1 MRCSI
6 CQSENAD
13 GSRFCRS
20 CGTALLVTCT
30 RCGHQNDVRD
40 AFCPSCGQ
48 ANTQIDSQMK
58 AADHGERKLATV
70 LFADI
75 VGSTQL
81 IADLDPELAME
92 RLRPAVAAMG
102 QAVQRYDGTIART
115 LGDGVMALFGI
126 PFAQEAHALLACKAA
141 LAMQAAL
148 AGEEGLAIRVGIHS
162 GEVVSGFEE
171 ELTRER
177 AAHGP
182 VIHMASRLEH
192 MAEPGG
198 IYISEDTFRLVR
210 PYCDAQLLGQHEI
223 RGFARPIGV
232 FRLLGLRPAVASQQ
246 FRRAGL
252 GTYRGREREM
262 QILEEALNRAER
274 GEGLAIGISA
284 SPGLGKSRL
293 CFEFSEWCRGQL
305 VTVLEARAPTY
316 GYAGPLQAI
325 LEFLRSF
332 FRISPQDDAETARAR
347 IAWRLNELN
356 PELTS
361 ELPILSEFLGVAE
374 ESGALERLDPKV
386 RRARLRNA
394 VIKLLRMGGHS
405 LSVILIEDVHWLDEA
420 SQEFVPALVEAVRG
434 TNLLLLLNYRSVYK
448 AAWMNSPG
456 FTEIEL
462 DELDGDDV
470 VAMIEERIGRHP
482 STRDIRKQVAERS
495 GGNPFFAEE
504 LIRTLIDSGTVWDEN
519 GRYIAA
525 HTAGADNMP
534 STVQSVVGARID
546 RLEESEKRVL
556 QIGAIIGREFPLAVL
571 EPLAGVS
578 PETLLSILGRLCDTE
593 FLHRDGTEQRPSY
606 AFQHPLVQEVAYVTQ
621 LRSRRIALHA
631 AVARALESYHADR
644 AEEFASVI
652 AHHYEAAGEP
662 ATAASYAARAAFWV
676 GSRDAGQ
683 ALKYWRKVHA
693 LLEGEPRKAD
703 TDPLRILASGQI
715 INFGWREGMSA
726 AEAAPYV
733 ERALAL
739 AREAENISAQMLL
752 LAGYGRILTATG
764 SADGYVAQVRE
775 AQSLLA
781 PKADA
786 GQKAL
791 ISAFLCQAYSHA
803 GRLREALAAN
813 NEAMLG
819 VASVN
824 AFEERVLGFNVE
836 RWVRSLKGSILVNM
850 GRFDEAAEELHSLIA
865 DEMLSH
871 DPTVQ
876 FIPHMALVEMAW
888 LRNDGV
894 AAHSHSARVRQIA
907 AESDIPYLLVH
918 ADAAEGLA
926 KSIAGD
932 QAGAIAALTQAM
944 QYTREARV
952 ALDYE
957 PEILANLAEVY
968 RRAGALDDA
977 ARGAREAIEIAQKR
991 AVRLSQCRATL
1002 TLAAALAGRED
1013 GDAGALAQEADRLIE
1028 DCGAL
1033 YFRQLPSALA
1043 LRQIVAA

>member
-1 MRCSI
+1 
-6 CQSENAD
+6 
-13 GSRFCRS
+13 
-20 CGTALLVTCT
+20 
-30 RCGHQNDVRD
+30 VRD

-374 ESGALERLDPKV
+374 E
-386 RRARLRNA
+386 
-394 VIKLLRMGGHS
+394 
-405 LSVILIEDVHWLDEA
+405 
-420 SQEFVPALVEAVRG
+420 
-434 TNLLLLLNYRSVYK
+434 
-448 AAWMNSPG
+448 
-456 FTEIEL
+456 
-462 DELDGDDV
+462 
-470 VAMIEERIGRHP
+470 
-482 STRDIRKQVAERS
+482 
-495 GGNPFFAEE
+495 
-504 LIRTLIDSGTVWDEN
+504 
-519 GRYIAA
+519 
-525 HTAGADNMP
+525 
-534 STVQSVVGARID
+534 
-546 RLEESEKRVL
+546 
-556 QIGAIIGREFPLAVL
+556 
-571 EPLAGVS
+571 
-578 PETLLSILGRLCDTE
+578 
-593 FLHRDGTEQRPSY
+593 
-606 AFQHPLVQEVAYVTQ
+606 
-621 LRSRRIALHA
+621 
-631 AVARALESYHADR
+631 
-644 AEEFASVI
+644 
-652 AHHYEAAGEP
+652 
-662 ATAASYAARAAFWV
+662 
-676 GSRDAGQ
+676 
-683 ALKYWRKVHA
+683 
-693 LLEGEPRKAD
+693 
-703 TDPLRILASGQI
+703 
-715 INFGWREGMSA
+715 
-726 AEAAPYV
+726 
-733 ERALAL
+733 
-739 AREAENISAQMLL
+739 
-752 LAGYGRILTATG
+752 
-764 SADGYVAQVRE
+764 
-775 AQSLLA
+775 
-781 PKADA
+781 
-786 GQKAL
+786 
-791 ISAFLCQAYSHA
+791 
-803 GRLREALAAN
+803 
-813 NEAMLG
+813 
-819 VASVN
+819 
-824 AFEERVLGFNVE
+824 
-836 RWVRSLKGSILVNM
+836 
-850 GRFDEAAEELHSLIA
+850 
-865 DEMLSH
+865 
-871 DPTVQ
+871 
-876 FIPHMALVEMAW
+876 
-888 LRNDGV
+888 
-894 AAHSHSARVRQIA
+894 
-907 AESDIPYLLVH
+907 
-918 ADAAEGLA
+918 
-926 KSIAGD
+926 
-932 QAGAIAALTQAM
+932 
-944 QYTREARV
+944 
-952 ALDYE
+952 
-957 PEILANLAEVY
+957 
-968 RRAGALDDA
+968 
-977 ARGAREAIEIAQKR
+977 
-991 AVRLSQCRATL
+991 
-1002 TLAAALAGRED
+1002 
-1013 GDAGALAQEADRLIE
+1013 
-1028 DCGAL
+1028 
-1033 YFRQLPSALA
+1033 
-1043 LRQIVAA
+1043 